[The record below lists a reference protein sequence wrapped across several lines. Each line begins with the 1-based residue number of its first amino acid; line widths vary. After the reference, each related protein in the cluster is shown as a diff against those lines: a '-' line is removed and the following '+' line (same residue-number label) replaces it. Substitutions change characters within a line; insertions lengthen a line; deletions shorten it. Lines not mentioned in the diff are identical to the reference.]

1 MAIKSEK
8 IEGSKIITLVES
20 SNFKSLEY
28 DTLTES
34 LVIEFNNGSKY
45 EYEKVPHRTFTQ
57 MRLAESQGK
66 FFKTNIEK
74 TFKFKKL

>member
-8 IEGSKIITLVES
+8 IVGTKIITLVES
-20 SNFKSLEY
+20 SNFVSLEY
-28 DTLTES
+28 DTQTEN
-34 LVIEFNNGSKY
+34 LIIQFKNGSKY

-57 MRLAESQGK
+57 MRLSESQGK